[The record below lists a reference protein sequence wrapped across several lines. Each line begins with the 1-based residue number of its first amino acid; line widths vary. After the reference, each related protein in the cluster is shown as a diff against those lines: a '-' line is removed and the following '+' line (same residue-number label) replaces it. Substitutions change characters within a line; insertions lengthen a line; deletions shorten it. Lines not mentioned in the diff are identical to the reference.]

1 MLKRNQSAWYENKRV
16 LITGADGFIGAHLAA
31 ELVARGARVF
41 AAVRNISHTWRL
53 DTIRSQISMLEGDLT
68 HIEDARAIIEQ
79 SQPDI
84 IFNAASTTDTSRL
97 LDVLES
103 VVENTYGILRA
114 TLTAARENKVERFI
128 QFGSIEEYGLAKVPL
143 TEDMRALPMSPYSLG
158 KLMATETALLFA
170 RAGDMHISVVRPAAT
185 FGPQQTS
192 HMLIPSIIKAA
203 LEKMDFDMNKGEQLR
218 DFIFVDDLVAGVLA
232 VGSSE
237 RSCGEIFNLGSGT
250 PTLVKD
256 VANIVNDALGHP
268 ITINFGAQ
276 PYRENDSTEFYMD
289 SGKARNVLGWEA
301 KTELRGAIQKTV
313 AWYSNANNARR
324 LT

>member
-1 MLKRNQSAWYENKRV
+1 
-16 LITGADGFIGAHLAA
+16 
-31 ELVARGARVF
+31 
-41 AAVRNISHTWRL
+41 
-53 DTIRSQISMLEGDLT
+53 
-68 HIEDARAIIEQ
+68 
-79 SQPDI
+79 
-84 IFNAASTTDTSRL
+84 
-97 LDVLES
+97 
-103 VVENTYGILRA
+103 
-114 TLTAARENKVERFI
+114 
-128 QFGSIEEYGLAKVPL
+128 
-143 TEDMRALPMSPYSLG
+143 
-158 KLMATETALLFA
+158 
-170 RAGDMHISVVRPAAT
+170 
-185 FGPQQTS
+185 
-192 HMLIPSIIKAA
+192 
-203 LEKMDFDMNKGEQLR
+203 LR